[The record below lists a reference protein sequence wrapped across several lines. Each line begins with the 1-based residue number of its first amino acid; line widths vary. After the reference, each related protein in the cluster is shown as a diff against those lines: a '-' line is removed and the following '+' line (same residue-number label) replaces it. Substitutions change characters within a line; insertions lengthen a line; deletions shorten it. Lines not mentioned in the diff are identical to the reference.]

1 MGVPAYLQ
9 PELEADLVLRPAP
22 ASRVDN
28 HVPTSNDNSKNTRSD
43 RNVVNG
49 AWAARIQRNKM
60 LFSQEIRLFFL
71 YFGALGRSI
80 ARFRRAEIQ

>member
-9 PELEADLVLRPAP
+9 PDLEADLVLPPAP

-28 HVPTSNDNSKNTRSD
+28 HAMAHIDIVNQLSDNSKNTRSD

-60 LFSQEIRLFFL
+60 
-71 YFGALGRSI
+71 GRSI